1 MKKLTFSGWIIY
13 IYIYM
18 DIILHYIDIV
28 MIEVVALLYT
38 HSTSCN
44 ITVYE
49 YNREIIDKIIASS
62 YT

>member
-1 MKKLTFSGWIIY
+1 MYMENEKAYIQRMDY

-38 HSTSCN
+38 HT
-44 ITVYE
+44 IHLV
-49 YNREIIDKIIASS
+49 I
-62 YT
+62 